1 RGHQLPWC
9 SPETFVQSDERDR
22 ASHHD
27 AYEVRVNH
35 APDHPIPCDGLL
47 TRCLSG
53 LSVCH
58 GTERDRPTR
67 APWSAPRCH
76 VIPSFG
82 NEHDPCRRFVSS
94 LSVAMVRP
102 LTSTRSEAHSSTL

>member
-1 RGHQLPWC
+1 
-9 SPETFVQSDERDR
+9 VQSDERDR

-27 AYEVRVNH
+27 AYEVRVDH
-35 APDHPIPCDGLL
+35 ASEHPITRDRLL
-47 TRCLSG
+47 ARCLSG

-82 NEHDPCRRFVSS
+82 NEHDPCSRSASR
-94 LSVAMVRP
+94 LSVATGPP
-102 LTSTRSEAHSSTL
+102 LTSPRSEAHTSTL